1 MQLSQCI
8 LFAIV
13 GCWVTLA
20 DTPALSNEPMGQAEI
35 RAKKQTKRQ
44 QRKSRSPLRSSRNDD
59 DIPPQVNGR
68 SAGSRGCVVETAT
81 ATATATRELRD
92 RLPALMLL
100 APLDSIAQTQ
110 STQPLLAWYLRD
122 NSPNPFIF
130 RLYEIEDGF
139 SAESLNDP
147 QQAWKL
153 MAEVTLPSKDKRI
166 NSLGQH
172 SAMALEGISTLEL
185 SMLPEPVKLRAGGHY
200 VWQIEVICDP
210 ERPSR
215 NLFAQAALKMVAPSQ
230 SSLTQSKAAV
240 LDELLK
246 QRLWQ
251 DALAISLQ
259 KSGTS
264 LHSSAQRILES
275 VVISNEE
282 LEAIQQATIRHEV
295 TREAL

>member
-1 MQLSQCI
+1 MQFSQYI

-13 GCWVTLA
+13 GCWVALA
-20 DTPALSNEPMGQAEI
+20 GAPALSNEPMGQVEV

-44 QRKSRSPLRSSRNDD
+44 QRQSRSPLRSSHDD
-59 DIPPQVNGR
+59 DDLPPQVSGR

-81 ATATATRELRD
+81 ATATQELRD

-130 RLYEIEDGF
+130 RLYEVEDGF

-147 QQAWKL
+147 QQAWRL
-153 MAEVTLPSKDKRI
+153 MAEVTLPSQNKGI
-166 NSLGQH
+166 GSLGQH

-282 LEAIQQATIRHEV
+282 LEAIQQATIRH
-295 TREAL
+295 